1 MVERKL
7 AMRLPANHTIEIR
20 SINLKPGTREE
31 FQRLY
36 IEEALPLL
44 KRWNF
49 DVVAHG
55 PSLHDENSY
64 YVIRRF
70 DSLVHREQMEDAY
83 YASDD
88 WRQGPR
94 ERILALIE
102 NRFARILSLNW
113 MRRLYR
119 DCVRRVDVP
128 SNSSLKTETGLRQ
141 SLAF

>member
-1 MVERKL
+1 M
-7 AMRLPANHTIEIR
+7 NHIIEIR
-20 SINLKPGTREE
+20 SIDLKPATREE
-31 FQRLY
+31 FHRLY

-44 KRWNF
+44 KGWDF

-70 DSLVHREQMEDAY
+70 NSLVHREQMEEAY

-88 WRQGPR
+88 WRLGPR

-102 NRFARILSLNW
+102 NYMDIVLELDEDA
-113 MRRLYR
+113 
-119 DCVRRVDVP
+119 VQ
-128 SNSSLKTETGLRQ
+128 GLRK
-141 SLAF
+141 

>member
-1 MVERKL
+1 M
-7 AMRLPANHTIEIR
+7 NHFIEIR
-20 SINLKPGTREE
+20 SLNLKPGTREE
-31 FQRLY
+31 FHRLY

-70 DSLVHREQMEDAY
+70 DSLAQREQSEDAY

-102 NRFARILSLNW
+102 NYTDIVLELDEDTVQ
-113 MRRLYR
+113 RLR
-119 DCVRRVDVP
+119 
-128 SNSSLKTETGLRQ
+128 KKG
-141 SLAF
+141 

>member
-1 MVERKL
+1 VNL
-7 AMRLPANHTIEIR
+7 FIEIR
-20 SINLKPGTREE
+20 SINLKPARREE
-31 FQRLY
+31 FHRLY

-70 DSLVHREQMEDAY
+70 DSLAQREQSEDAY

-102 NRFARILSLNW
+102 NYADIVLEL
-113 MRRLYR
+113 
-119 DCVRRVDVP
+119 DEDTVQ
-128 SNSSLKTETGLRQ
+128 GLRKK
-141 SLAF
+141 S